1 MIINKDDVYCTPVY
15 KEDHNGGKFEWEIKS
30 RGLFKKFSFQKC
42 FDVLKSSGSRARM
55 SMHGL
60 YILIHKMNEKG
71 LERERVCVCQWAGDD
86 QKGRKAI
93 GTP

>member
-1 MIINKDDVYCTPVY
+1 
-15 KEDHNGGKFEWEIKS
+15 
-30 RGLFKKFSFQKC
+30 
-42 FDVLKSSGSRARM
+42 M

-60 YILIHKMNEKG
+60 YIRIYKMNEKG